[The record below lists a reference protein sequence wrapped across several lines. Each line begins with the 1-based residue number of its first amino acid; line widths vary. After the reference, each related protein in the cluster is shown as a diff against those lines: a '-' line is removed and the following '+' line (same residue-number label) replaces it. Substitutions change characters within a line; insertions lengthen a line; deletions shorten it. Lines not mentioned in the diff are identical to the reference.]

1 MASFLPYHT
10 SRGLAV
16 LNVGHLLII
25 CYVNRYHLQKCV
37 FSVDLS
43 PRVDEESGWM
53 RLLFCSLRFSSVTS
67 TFQISQEE
75 WPTEVLSTPPTYKL
89 KSNSKREGDR
99 GGLLPL
105 ACSQSCSSFLF
116 IELSRLD
123 FCLWFTGLFPCSW
136 NGNLALCSYSHPLF
150 HLSLLN
156 SPSGIPASLLPP
168 LLLNLHVLVDF
179 LSSSSDLITPL
190 PCLKTLHRSP
200 LLLIKLQTLPTGLL
214 TLCWVHSEMCDS
226 LHSPL
231 PLPIHQAGR
240 QDPTR
245 RLETRSRER
254 M

>member
-1 MASFLPYHT
+1 MVPPTEMCFL
-10 SRGLAV
+10 SGSVAKGGWRV
-16 LNVGHLLII
+16 W
-25 CYVNRYHLQKCV
+25 VNEAPC
-37 FSVDLS
+37 SV
-43 PRVDEESGWM
+43 P
-53 RLLFCSLRFSSVTS
+53 LRFSSVMS

-75 WPTEVLSTPPTYKL
+75 WPTDVLSTPPTYKL
-89 KSNSKREGDR
+89 KSNSKREGDG

-105 ACSQSCSSFLF
+105 ACSPSCSFLF

-123 FCLWFTGLFPCSW
+123 FCLWFTGIFPCSW

-156 SPSGIPASLLPP
+156 STSGIPAGLLPP

-190 PCLKTLHRSP
+190 PCLKTLHSSP

-231 PLPIHQAGR
+231 ALPIHQAGR
-240 QDPTR
+240 
-245 RLETRSRER
+245 
-254 M
+254 